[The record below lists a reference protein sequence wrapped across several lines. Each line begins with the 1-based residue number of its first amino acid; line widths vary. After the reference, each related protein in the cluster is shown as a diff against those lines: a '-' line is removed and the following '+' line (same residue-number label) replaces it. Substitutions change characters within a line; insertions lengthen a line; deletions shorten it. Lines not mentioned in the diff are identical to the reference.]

1 MLAFVCATCTCA
13 GQAPRPPRDN
23 LLLRLLALEE
33 EHAALAADY
42 NNAISIINDGRD
54 MLMELLGRLAA
65 VEAVRAAAQR
75 EAAAAQREAAVAKA
89 VLALL
94 LAA

>member
-1 MLAFVCATCTCA
+1 MRA

-23 LLLRLLALEE
+23 LLLRLLALEDQ
-33 EHAALAADY
+33 HAALATDY
-42 NNAISIINDGRD
+42 DNAIGVIKDGRD
-54 MLMELLGRLAA
+54 MLEELLGRLAA
-65 VEAVRAAAQR
+65 AEAARAAAQR
-75 EAAAAQREAAVAKA
+75 EAAAAQREAAAAKA